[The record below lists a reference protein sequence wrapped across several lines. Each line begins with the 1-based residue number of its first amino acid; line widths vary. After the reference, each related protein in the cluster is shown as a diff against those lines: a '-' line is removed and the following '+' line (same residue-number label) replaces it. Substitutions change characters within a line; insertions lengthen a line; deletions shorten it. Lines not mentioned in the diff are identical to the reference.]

1 MGENVGERAEA
12 VWGCRPVRCGVPR
25 LLDCHQGSHEGEG
38 LQEEHDDHEEEQEV
52 DILEEVDHPL
62 AITIDED

>member
-1 MGENVGERAEA
+1 VGLSACSL
-12 VWGCRPVRCGVPR
+12 WGATAR

-38 LQEEHDDHEEEQEV
+38 LQEEDDDHEEEQEV

>member
-1 MGENVGERAEA
+1 
-12 VWGCRPVRCGVPR
+12 VPR

-38 LQEEHDDHEEEQEV
+38 LQEEDDDHEEEQEV
-52 DILEEVDHPL
+52 NILEEVDHPL